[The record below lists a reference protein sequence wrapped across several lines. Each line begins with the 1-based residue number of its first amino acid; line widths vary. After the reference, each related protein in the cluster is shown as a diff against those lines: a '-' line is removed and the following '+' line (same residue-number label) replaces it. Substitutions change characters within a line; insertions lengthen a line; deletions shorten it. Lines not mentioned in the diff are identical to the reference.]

1 MRRFWWFFGIAF
13 VATLA
18 VYVIGT
24 GWISRTTIVSN
35 VRHARRQLE
44 ADKVVQ
50 DLTACGAALQ
60 VHRDRVLALGIIFK
74 EPDFSRA
81 YAVGGHLG
89 GARQHFT
96 RLRTSGDMEAAPTP
110 QFMSGIAQLKSYRV
124 PSISV
129 MAPGPER
136 ILGIVVVV
144 LGIVTVLLL
153 GVRFLSNE

>member
-1 MRRFWWFFGIAF
+1 MRRFWWLFGIAF
-13 VATLA
+13 VATLT

-24 GWISRTTIVSN
+24 GWISQMTIVSN

-50 DLTACGAALQ
+50 DLTACGAALR

-81 YAVGGHLG
+81 YGVGGQLG
-89 GARQHFT
+89 GLRQHFM
-96 RLRTSGDMEAAPTP
+96 RLRASGEMEAAPTP
-110 QFMSGIAQLKSYRV
+110 QFMSGIEQLKNYRV

-129 MAPGPER
+129 MSPDVER